1 MKMNNNKKGDS
12 SMTTKV
18 QKWGNSLAIRI
29 PKQVAKEFDLNK
41 GSDIEIEIV
50 DNAIK
55 LTPKQSRL
63 TLKEMM
69 SEITPENQHE
79 PIEWGRP
86 EGKEIW

>member
-1 MKMNNNKKGDS
+1 MNNNKKGDLK
-12 SMTTKV
+12 MTTKV

-41 GSDIEIEIV
+41 GSDIEIEIE

-55 LTPKQSRL
+55 LIPKQSRP

-69 SEITPENQHE
+69 SKITPENQHE